1 MTIRAWALAFL
12 PFLILTTYA
21 HGQPPPERIVITYPS
36 RSIASIDLY
45 IAQERGFFLEEGLLA
60 EVVQVRGNVAVSAL
74 LSGDAQQRIFD
85 FSLQREVNQE
95 LGLK

>member
-60 EVVQVRGNVAVSAL
+60 EVVQVREKSNILCCASPLKSAL
-74 LSGDAQQRIFD
+74 TATFP
-85 FSLQREVNQE
+85 LQREVNQE